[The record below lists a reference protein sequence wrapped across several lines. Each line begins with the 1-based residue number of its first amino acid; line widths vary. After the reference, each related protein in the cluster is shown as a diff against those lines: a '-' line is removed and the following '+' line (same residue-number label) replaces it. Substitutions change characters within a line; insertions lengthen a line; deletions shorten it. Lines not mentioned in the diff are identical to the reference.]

1 MGIYQLAWEVYM
13 SVFEILMLL
22 CFGAAWP
29 FSIYK
34 SYTSKS
40 VKGKSPIFLLV
51 LMSGYVFGILNKL
64 FYHYDHVIFLY
75 MLNLVMISTDFGL
88 YLRNKKLGEER

>member
-1 MGIYQLAWEVYM
+1 MNHI
-13 SVFEILMLL
+13 FEILMLA

-40 VKGKSPIFLLV
+40 TGGKSVYFLIV
-51 LMSGYVFGILNKL
+51 IMVGYVSGILNKL
-64 FYHYDHVIFLY
+64 FYHYDYVIYLY
-75 MLNLVMISTDFGL
+75 LLNLVMVFTDTML
-88 YLRNKKLGEER
+88 YLRNKKLQHS